1 MNQKINFPE
10 LIDLMAHKQQCSKR
24 DAERFLRELMA
35 IMTDVI
41 SEGETLKINSL
52 GTFKS
57 VWVEDRASVNVQ
69 TGESNIIP
77 GHYKLTFTPV
87 KQVRD
92 AINEPFSCFMVEV
105 LPDEAPILNTGGDG
119 VNETTDDESPA
130 DVDTL
135 HEDAMPVA
143 HDEKVTDENTH
154 SMGDNAR
161 GSATHE
167 HDEKVADENAATSDV
182 TGLDDDK
189 IVEEEEVLQPLIPQ
203 IDDKTEPAQPH
214 QKLEEDGNEDDNAD
228 DGDVD
233 SEESSDEV
241 NEQKKK
247 ISRTYR
253 HGLLTGIVLATTV
266 CALVVLSF
274 YLYLTR
280 YNEHVPDD
288 GSIALVADTVDVV
301 SEQVDTIT
309 MKQDTIQVDSINVQ
323 PQSVA
328 EDIVA
333 TVQTSQTDT
342 ICSGVFL
349 TTMSLRHY
357 GHKAFWVYIYE
368 ENKNIISNPDL
379 IPVGTVVVIPPPE
392 KYGISP
398 SDTVSINKALTIADE
413 IKAQQKR

>member
-105 LPDEAPILNTGGDG
+105 LPDEAPILNTGGDV

-135 HEDAMPVA
+135 QEDAMPVA
-143 HDEKVTDENTH
+143 HDEKVTDEN
-154 SMGDNAR
+154 
-161 GSATHE
+161 
-167 HDEKVADENAATSDV
+167 AATSDV
-182 TGLDDDK
+182 TGHDDNK
-189 IVEEEEVLQPLIPQ
+189 IVEEGGVLQPLIPQ

-214 QKLEEDGNEDDNAD
+214 LKLEEDGNEDDNAN
-228 DGDVD
+228 DGDGD

-342 ICSGVFL
+342 IRSGVFL
-349 TTMSLRHY
+349 TSMSLRHY

>member
-105 LPDEAPILNTGGDG
+105 LPDEAPILNTGGDV

-143 HDEKVTDENTH
+143 HDEKVTDEN
-154 SMGDNAR
+154 
-161 GSATHE
+161 
-167 HDEKVADENAATSDV
+167 AATSDV
-182 TGLDDDK
+182 TGLDDDS
-189 IVEEEEVLQPLIPQ
+189 IELI
-203 IDDKTEPAQPH
+203 
-214 QKLEEDGNEDDNAD
+214 
-228 DGDVD
+228 
-233 SEESSDEV
+233 
-241 NEQKKK
+241 
-247 ISRTYR
+247 
-253 HGLLTGIVLATTV
+253 
-266 CALVVLSF
+266 
-274 YLYLTR
+274 TR
-280 YNEHVPDD
+280 
-288 GSIALVADTVDVV
+288 
-301 SEQVDTIT
+301 
-309 MKQDTIQVDSINVQ
+309 
-323 PQSVA
+323 
-328 EDIVA
+328 
-333 TVQTSQTDT
+333 
-342 ICSGVFL
+342 
-349 TTMSLRHY
+349 
-357 GHKAFWVYIYE
+357 
-368 ENKNIISNPDL
+368 
-379 IPVGTVVVIPPPE
+379 
-392 KYGISP
+392 
-398 SDTVSINKALTIADE
+398 IAD
-413 IKAQQKR
+413 KLRQ

>member
-105 LPDEAPILNTGGDG
+105 LPDEAPILNTGGDV

-130 DVDTL
+130 DVDNL
-135 HEDAMPVA
+135 QEDAMPVV
-143 HDEKVTDENTH
+143 HDEKVT
-154 SMGDNAR
+154 
-161 GSATHE
+161 
-167 HDEKVADENAATSDV
+167 DENAATSDV

-203 IDDKTEPAQPH
+203 IDDETEPAQPH

-228 DGDVD
+228 DGDGD

-301 SEQVDTIT
+301 SEPVDTIT

-342 ICSGVFL
+342 IRSGVFL
-349 TTMSLRHY
+349 TSMSLRHY